1 MLDQQ
6 TASIISDVQ
15 HLTSN
20 VQKMKKHILVVP
32 GDGIG
37 AEVTAVG
44 KQVLEKIAQKFGHEF
59 TYDEALIGHVAIEA
73 TGVALPAETLQKMKA
88 ADAVLFGAV
97 GHPKYDNDPSAK
109 VRPEQ
114 GLLQMRKELGLYA
127 NLRPIKLFDELLG
140 ASSIKPEIL
149 RGADILFFRELTG
162 DVYFGEKVR
171 SEDRSTASDLMIYH
185 KYEVERIVRK
195 AFEAARTR
203 RRKLM
208 SVDKANVLE
217 SSRLWREVVQAL
229 TPEYPDVEV
238 EHQFIDAA
246 AMLLIKDPKRFD
258 VVVTGNLFGDILTDE
273 ASQIAGSMGML
284 ASASVGDSTG
294 VYEPIH
300 GSAHD
305 ITGKGVANP
314 LASILSAALLLDIS
328 FGLKDESEAVI
339 NAVDSILKAG
349 FRTRDIADTST
360 PSDKVLNTEQMGAQ
374 VLMHL

>member
-1 MLDQQ
+1 M
-6 TASIISDVQ
+6 A
-15 HLTSN
+15 N
-20 VQKMKKHILVVP
+20 KHILVVP

-37 AEVTAVG
+37 AEVTTVG
-44 KQVLEKIAQKFGHEF
+44 KQVLEAIAKKFGHEF

-73 TGVALPAETLQKMKA
+73 TGSPLPAETLTKMRA
-88 ADAVLFGAV
+88 ADAILFGAV

-140 ASSIKPEIL
+140 SSSIKPEIL

-162 DVYFGEKVR
+162 DVYFGKRER
-171 SEDRSTASDLMIYH
+171 LDDGNTAYDTMIYS
-185 KYEVERIVRK
+185 KYEVERIARK

-203 RRKLM
+203 SKRLC

-217 SSRLWREVVQAL
+217 SSRLWREVVQAIA
-229 TPEYPDVEV
+229 PEYPDITV

-314 LASILSAALLLDIS
+314 LASILSVALMLDIS
-328 FGLKDESEAVI
+328 FGMKEESDAVIAAVDAVLKD
-339 NAVDSILKAG
+339 G
-349 FRTRDIADTST
+349 YRTRDIADADTA
-360 PSDKVLNTEQMGAQ
+360 SDKLLNTNQMGDQ
-374 VLMHL
+374 VLAHLA